1 MAKAPLIVLEGMVG
15 CGKTTQIK
23 VVEKELI
30 KRGIKYSIGRE
41 PGGEPTAENIRL
53 LVKGDPNLDS
63 IAELFLFGA
72 ARAQYVTKVLLPDLE
87 NGILRITDRYAH
99 SMKAFQGAGRGIN
112 YDLIDIVNKYATKGL
127 KPDITFI
134 LDVNN
139 LEAAFL
145 RAQQESKKTKEK
157 DKFEDLDYNFH
168 KRVRD
173 EYRKMGN
180 DINTI
185 LVPHYEDIED
195 IPTRID
201 KISNYVLSHLN
212 PFLDKHY
219 QRI

>member
-87 NGILRITDRYAH
+87 NGILRITDRYV
-99 SMKAFQGAGRGIN
+99 
-112 YDLIDIVNKYATKGL
+112 D
-127 KPDITFI
+127 
-134 LDVNN
+134 
-139 LEAAFL
+139 
-145 RAQQESKKTKEK
+145 
-157 DKFEDLDYNFH
+157 
-168 KRVRD
+168 
-173 EYRKMGN
+173 
-180 DINTI
+180 
-185 LVPHYEDIED
+185 
-195 IPTRID
+195 
-201 KISNYVLSHLN
+201 
-212 PFLDKHY
+212 
-219 QRI
+219 